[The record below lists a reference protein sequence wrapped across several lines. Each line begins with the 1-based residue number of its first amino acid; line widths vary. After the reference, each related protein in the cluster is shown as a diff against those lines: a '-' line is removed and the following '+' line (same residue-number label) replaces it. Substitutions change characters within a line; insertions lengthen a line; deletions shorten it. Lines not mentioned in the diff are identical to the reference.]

1 MVMYDHH
8 HPSAQKTETGQQ
20 GVKTSLGYIDS
31 VQEKKVSKRSHD
43 AFWVN
48 SEVPLHTKC
57 ISTSCTNKH
66 GIKMLTRNSCLRD
79 VERVLVSE
87 RTWLSYSSPGYHG
100 SSVPQQLGTLGTL
113 LLLNCIYLRTAL
125 LTSHPIIDSIK
136 HDFVLVLSKCLAP
149 SCPTAACH
157 YNARRCGSKMLEILN
172 CLSSVG
178 VTSPSLGFETFRH
191 RLQQIVVALP
201 SLVPES
207 SRNKV
212 NWSSKM
218 EPVMKRSST

>member
-87 RTWLSYSSPGYHG
+87 RTWLSYSSPGYR
-100 SSVPQQLGTLGTL
+100 QLCSLVAGDLGNVASFKL
-113 LLLNCIYLRTAL
+113 HISENS
-125 LTSHPIIDSIK
+125 TSHI
-136 HDFVLVLSKCLAP
+136 
-149 SCPTAACH
+149 
-157 YNARRCGSKMLEILN
+157 
-172 CLSSVG
+172 
-178 VTSPSLGFETFRH
+178 SPYY
-191 RLQQIVVALP
+191 
-201 SLVPES
+201 
-207 SRNKV
+207 
-212 NWSSKM
+212 
-218 EPVMKRSST
+218 